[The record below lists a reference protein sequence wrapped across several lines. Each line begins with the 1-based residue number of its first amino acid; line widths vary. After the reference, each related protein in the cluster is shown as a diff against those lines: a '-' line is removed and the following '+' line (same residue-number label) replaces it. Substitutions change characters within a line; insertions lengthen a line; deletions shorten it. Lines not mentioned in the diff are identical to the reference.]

1 MLFRSS
7 SKPKGPSPLAPLGFP
22 SLPPV
27 PSVRIAA
34 GEAGLR
40 YRTRSDL
47 LLVEL
52 APKTTAAGVTT
63 KSKTASAP
71 VEWCRACLKTG
82 KGRALVANAGNSNA
96 FTGRAGV
103 VAVKRTAAAAAKAL
117 GCKPAEVYVAS
128 TGVIG
133 EPIKVE
139 KIEAA
144 IADRKSTRLNSS
156 H

>member
-1 MLFRSS
+1 MLFRS
-7 SKPKGPSPLAPLGFP
+7 
-22 SLPPV
+22 
-27 PSVRIAA
+27 
-34 GEAGLR
+34 
-40 YRTRSDL
+40 
-47 LLVEL
+47 
-52 APKTTAAGVTT
+52 
-63 KSKTASAP
+63 
-71 VEWCRACLKTG
+71 
-82 KGRALVANAGNSNA
+82 A

-144 IADRKSTRLNSS
+144 IAPTVAKLGDAGWQAAADSIRTTDTFAKGVTRRARIGKATVVINGIAKGSGMIAPDMATMLSYVFTDAPISSAALQVMLSKSVQGS
-156 H
+156 